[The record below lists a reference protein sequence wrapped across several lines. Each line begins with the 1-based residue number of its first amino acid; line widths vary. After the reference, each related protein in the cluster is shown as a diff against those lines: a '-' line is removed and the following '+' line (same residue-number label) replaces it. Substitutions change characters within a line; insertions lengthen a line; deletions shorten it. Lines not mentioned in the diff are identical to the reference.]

1 MSTWTSERA
10 RIASLTRSRKADD
23 PDLLD
28 AKRNMRAL
36 KLEEYVARVVAEAP
50 RSPWSSATESSA
62 CSVQGVRRDD
72 PDQQNAPRRERG
84 ASGITGVC

>member
-50 RSPWSSATESSA
+50 PLTVEQRDRIVGLLRAGGA
-62 CSVQGVRRDD
+62 QG
-72 PDQQNAPRRERG
+72 
-84 ASGITGVC
+84 